1 MKNPRAIVIVELA
14 LLSFAMSACSRDAA
28 TSATSSSDV
37 PVSDTPEMQSCRMA
51 AQSMIDVA
59 RQAVDEPS
67 SRPERR
73 EARRVLME
81 GWISRLA
88 SGEDP
93 CDVYADIGQAST
105 TF

>member
-1 MKNPRAIVIVELA
+1 MKNSRIIVITQLA
-14 LLSFAMSACSRDAA
+14 LLSFAISACSPEAVTGT
-28 TSATSSSDV
+28 TSTADVSD
-37 PVSDTPEMQSCRMA
+37 SDTPEMQTCRMA
-51 AQSMIDVA
+51 AQSMIDLA

-81 GWISRLA
+81 GWVARLA
-88 SGEDP
+88 SGENP